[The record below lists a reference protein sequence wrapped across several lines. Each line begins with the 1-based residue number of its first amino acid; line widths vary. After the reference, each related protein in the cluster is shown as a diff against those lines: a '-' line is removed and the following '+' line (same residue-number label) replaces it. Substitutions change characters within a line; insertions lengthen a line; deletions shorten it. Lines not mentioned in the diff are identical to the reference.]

1 MGKVHI
7 LPQEVISKIAAGEII
22 ERPASVIKE
31 LIENSLDAESTNIE
45 INLKAGGKS
54 LIQVKDN
61 GCGIDED
68 DIEKI
73 FFRHATSKIT
83 NIEDIYRMQSLGF
96 RGEALYSIASI
107 SDVTLR
113 SKVISAGLGK
123 EIHIRGGE
131 KLSIQPVNMS
141 VGTEIEVRELFFNT
155 PARKK
160 FLKADSTELNQILN
174 TFIPYAL
181 FYYTCRF
188 ILNHNSKKLLDL
200 TEHPSW
206 ITRISD
212 VLNLNR
218 EYLIEESLELS
229 ENINIHLI
237 LGDINIKRPR
247 KDLQFIFINKRPVQN
262 RSLNF
267 HLNQAYRI
275 IFPPEINPFFAVS
288 ITIPPQE
295 VDVNIHPTK
304 REVKI
309 KDELQLSSLLRKTC
323 EEILKKKSSPKQIVE
338 ISYPFEEIERLTS
351 EENLTFDTIKE
362 DRKNQ
367 YSLETNSYKDNEA
380 QKQLLWETPNIKNLK
395 IKLSCA
401 RFLGIFIRKYIVLES
416 ESSLLIVDQHAADER
431 ITYERYIKQIEMG
444 KVEIQFLLTPIIIPL
459 TPQELVIWEA
469 INNTLEEIGFITSLW
484 DKENIALH
492 GYPQLIKEP
501 KLSLQHLLDGEERTN
516 FDKDTLAK
524 QACHN
529 SLTAGYEINKEQAE
543 HIIKELINCNQPI
556 TCPHG
561 RPTVLEIPES
571 LLDKQFLRK

>member
-229 ENINIHLI
+229 ENINIHL
-237 LGDINIKRPR
+237 
-247 KDLQFIFINKRPVQN
+247 
-262 RSLNF
+262 
-267 HLNQAYRI
+267 
-275 IFPPEINPFFAVS
+275 
-288 ITIPPQE
+288 
-295 VDVNIHPTK
+295 
-304 REVKI
+304 
-309 KDELQLSSLLRKTC
+309 
-323 EEILKKKSSPKQIVE
+323 
-338 ISYPFEEIERLTS
+338 
-351 EENLTFDTIKE
+351 
-362 DRKNQ
+362 
-367 YSLETNSYKDNEA
+367 
-380 QKQLLWETPNIKNLK
+380 
-395 IKLSCA
+395 
-401 RFLGIFIRKYIVLES
+401 
-416 ESSLLIVDQHAADER
+416 
-431 ITYERYIKQIEMG
+431 
-444 KVEIQFLLTPIIIPL
+444 
-459 TPQELVIWEA
+459 
-469 INNTLEEIGFITSLW
+469 
-484 DKENIALH
+484 
-492 GYPQLIKEP
+492 
-501 KLSLQHLLDGEERTN
+501 
-516 FDKDTLAK
+516 
-524 QACHN
+524 
-529 SLTAGYEINKEQAE
+529 
-543 HIIKELINCNQPI
+543 
-556 TCPHG
+556 
-561 RPTVLEIPES
+561 
-571 LLDKQFLRK
+571 